1 MKKVCI
7 ESPLKGLD
15 GNYERNVRYSRLCGL
30 DCIRRG
36 EAPFAG
42 HLLMT
47 QFLDDTDPEQRKVG
61 IEAHL
66 AWAAAAEVVAIYQDL
81 GVSPGMKLGADA
93 AAERGQEVEF
103 RNLPPDLMARLDG
116 SMPDATPGMGA

>member
-15 GNYERNVRYSRLCGL
+15 GNYARNVRYSRLCGL

-47 QFLDDTDPEQRKVG
+47 QFLDDTDPEQRKAG
-61 IEAHL
+61 IQAHL
-66 AWAAAAEVVAIYQDL
+66 AWAGAADVVAFYVDL
-81 GVSPGMKLGADA
+81 GMSPGMVMGEEA
-93 AAERGQEVEF
+93 ASARGQAVE
-103 RNLPPDLMARLDG
+103 RRTLPADLMAMLDG
-116 SMPDATPGMGA
+116 SGPVMTPGM